1 MTFEWSKR
9 DTLVTACCCCSV
21 AQLFPPLCDPMN
33 CSIPGFP
40 VLHHLQDACSNS
52 CPLSPWCHSIILFSV
67 VPFSSCSQ
75 SFPASVFSNESALC
89 ITWPK
94 YQSFSFNI
102 HPSVNTQDW
111 SPLGWTGCIS
121 LQSKGLSR
129 VFSNTTVQKHQFFGT
144 LYSPTLISIHDYWK
158 NHSFD

>member
-75 SFPASVFSNESALC
+75 SYPASGSFPMNQFFASGGQSIGVSASTSVL
-89 ITWPK
+89 PE
-94 YQSFSFNI
+94 NI
-102 HPSVNTQDW
+102 QDLF
-111 SPLGWTGCIS
+111 PLALTSLIS
-121 LQSKGLSR
+121 LQAKGLSR
-129 VFSNTTVQKHQFFGT
+129 VFSNTTVQKYQFFCT
-144 LYSPTLISIHDYWK
+144 QLSL
-158 NHSFD
+158 